1 MDIKNI
7 EQRFNSEQIAT
18 IKDFMEFCIQDS
30 NKSTKTFS
38 DAGIETE
45 TNEQIAASVRD
56 WIAER
61 KRKGHKV

>member
-1 MDIKNI
+1 MDIKSI
-7 EQRFNSEQIAT
+7 EDRFTTEQIAT

-30 NKSTKTFS
+30 NKATKTFS

-45 TNEQIAASVRD
+45 TNEQIAASVRE

-61 KRKGHKV
+61 KKKGHKV

>member
-1 MDIKNI
+1 MNINNI
-7 EQRFNSEQIAT
+7 EKRYTSEQIAT

-30 NKSTKTFS
+30 NKNSKTFS

-45 TNEQIAASVRD
+45 TNEQIAASVRLWLAD
-56 WIAER
+56 R